1 MLSCFE
7 LILIMHGMEGTGGM
21 ELDPQLILEDE
32 AYDEAALS
40 SAIRVSASESRG
52 TMWHMVF
59 W

>member
-1 MLSCFE
+1 M
-7 LILIMHGMEGTGGM
+7 MHRKEGSGGM
-21 ELDPQLILEDE
+21 ELDPQPILEDE

-40 SAIRVSASESRG
+40 SAMRASASESRG

>member
-1 MLSCFE
+1 
-7 LILIMHGMEGTGGM
+7 M
-21 ELDPQLILEDE
+21 ELDPQPILEDE

-40 SAIRVSASESRG
+40 SAMCVSASESRG